1 MRSGLRSSTD
11 RFLIPRRIDGTA
23 KVSFTLSSV
32 TVDALLLLSNG
43 QHISLDHLF
52 NQRVKADLVLPV
64 ELAVGPAGIPHQ
76 DFNFGR
82 PKITRVDLYQHLARR
97 AIDPLLLRTRAF
109 PLDVAIDQRKG
120 ALDELPYRMTL
131 ASGQHVV

>member
-1 MRSGLRSSTD
+1 M
-11 RFLIPRRIDGTA
+11 
-23 KVSFTLSSV
+23 

-52 NQRVKADLVLPV
+52 NQRVKAKLVLPV

-76 DFNFGR
+76 DFNFRR

-97 AIDPLLLRTRAF
+97 AIDPPLLQTRAF

-131 ASGQHVV
+131 AGGST